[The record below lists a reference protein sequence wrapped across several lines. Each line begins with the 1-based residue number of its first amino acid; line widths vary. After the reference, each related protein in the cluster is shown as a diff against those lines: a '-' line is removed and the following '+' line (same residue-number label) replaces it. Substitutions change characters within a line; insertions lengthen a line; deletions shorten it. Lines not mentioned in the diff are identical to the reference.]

1 MWFVGL
7 GCILVLLKWAELT
20 AVATWS
26 WWIVLTPFA
35 AAAVWWIVA
44 DATGY
49 TKAREAEREERRVAA
64 RRERH
69 LDNLGLNIKRRG
81 STPGKARVPTDRGS
95 R

>member
-20 AVATWS
+20 IVASWS
-26 WWIVLTPFA
+26 WWIVLAPFGA
-35 AAAVWWIVA
+35 AAIWWWIA

-49 TKAREAEREERRVAA
+49 TKAREAEREDRRVSA

-69 LDNLGLNIKRRG
+69 LENLGLSFKGRG
-81 STPGKARVPTDRGS
+81 TPTGKPRVPPDQGRK
-95 R
+95 